1 MSDFI
6 PNSYQTPNAYV
17 DKLMAFLTP
26 SEWLVLS
33 YMSRRIF
40 GFNKRKDRIALS
52 QLERGTR
59 DKEGN
64 QLDYGTGLGREANIK
79 ALAGLKKYNLVV
91 EVAKNNP
98 KVNKGACYSLQ
109 LDFAK
114 VDVAGLKARKEDG
127 RNEGKRQTAR
137 AREERE
143 ILLALVKAETA
154 PHTVKQT
161 GGSDVQQ
168 TAPHTVKQTH
178 NNQLEKQG
186 KHTLR
191 ANDARAEPPQ
201 AMLFDDSATVVA
213 QKPKPPE
220 KQSTPKAPPDT
231 QRMTEYIVLEWGV
244 DSYARAGNIVKAL
257 QGRLP
262 KGHTHRAYNLSPP
275 VTFEELEEFTTDY
288 YPKACKGCSFPR
300 SPEKIQ
306 DHFYSMRRE
315 RTHSDIPPG
324 YIRTGT
330 GLQEVCW

>member
-1 MSDFI
+1 MFVSIFHGRARGLGEDPQKSIYMQVGVGLRKHLHHFKGAQLSVFMAICLHANEAGEAFPSYEVLEKETGYGSDTIAKALDKLCQLEIEGDRVLVRRRERDDKGKYIGGNHYLIFPTAQEVQMWEI
-6 PNSYQTPNAYV
+6 PDVGKPKHKKNQTP
-17 DKLMAFLTP
+17 
-26 SEWLVLS
+26 
-33 YMSRRIF
+33 
-40 GFNKRKDRIALS
+40 
-52 QLERGTR
+52 
-59 DKEGN
+59 KE
-64 QLDYGTGLGREANIK
+64 EPI
-79 ALAGLKKYNLVV
+79 
-91 EVAKNNP
+91 KNN
-98 KVNKGACYSLQ
+98 N
-109 LDFAK
+109 
-114 VDVAGLKARKEDG
+114 
-127 RNEGKRQTAR
+127 
-137 AREERE
+137 
-143 ILLALVKAETA
+143 
-154 PHTVKQT
+154 
-161 GGSDVQQ
+161 
-168 TAPHTVKQTH
+168 
-178 NNQLEKQG
+178 
-186 KHTLR
+186 LR